1 MLEKC
6 GVRLD
11 TYAVKPV
18 PSVSPLLGFENE
30 VLSLHCAAHTSGAF
44 EQLRAQ
50 TVAEVIRALKSEPLR
65 NVVNA
70 HFLKR

>member
-6 GVRLD
+6 GALLD
-11 TYAVKPV
+11 TCAVKPV
-18 PSVSPLLGFENE
+18 PSDSPLLGFENE

-70 HFLKR
+70 YFLKR